1 MLTIPLQSLILQIL
15 NNIAV
20 CQLYTGKLLDAIRTF
35 ESAIDDNNCS
45 SLNEYIVINLSTLYE
60 LQSSDALEKKM
71 QLLRKLNRR
80 KGDLS
85 LNLDYCL
92 KLK

>member
-1 MLTIPLQSLILQIL
+1 M
-15 NNIAV
+15 
-20 CQLYTGKLLDAIRTF
+20 YTGKLLDAIRTF

>member
-1 MLTIPLQSLILQIL
+1 MNEIVPPQIL

-20 CQLYTGKLLDAIRTF
+20 CQLYNGLLEDAIKTF
-35 ESAIDDNNCS
+35 EQAIDDSCS

-60 LQSSDALEKKM
+60 LQSSNALEKKL

-92 KLK
+92 KLKINA

>member
-1 MLTIPLQSLILQIL
+1 MISRSSQIHLLQIL

-20 CQLYTGKLLDAIRTF
+20 CHLYSGKLDDAIKTF
-35 ESAIDDNNCS
+35 ESAIDDNTCS

-60 LQSSDALEKKM
+60 LQSSRKEKKM